1 MPRPCACD
9 QLSVRADGMVE
20 EGFKD
25 VAILELGRVFEY
37 RIPSSHVVSVTLREA
52 KFQCEEAETVTF
64 DGFIR

>member
-1 MPRPCACD
+1 MRPA
-9 QLSVRADGMVE
+9 QLLDLPVRAHGMVE